1 MTFSLRNILLT
12 VTLVA
17 FLLSFLVRPIREGGE
32 DFKRGY
38 LEKFYWVAWL
48 YYAEELVE
56 SKTTVETKLE
66 PLFPGSQFMEI
77 VTKPKEESF
86 YRFLGKV
93 CSVLTQCLIL
103 GGLTICGLWTIAD
116 YAFQDDP
123 EEIVSEESVP
133 DDEET
138 VQSITD
144 AELDKICESITGK
157 THRDYL
163 VVASIVLSRDITYS
177 ELDPLLENRG
187 LFECDKCGKW
197 LPREVED
204 EVVKDYC
211 STCVKLVKE
220 EHSL

>member
-1 MTFSLRNILLT
+1 MTFSLRNMLLV
-12 VTLVA
+12 VTLLA
-17 FLLSFLVRPIREGGE
+17 FLVSFLVRPVREGGE

-38 LEKFYWVAWL
+38 LEKFYWLAWL

-56 SKTTVETKLE
+56 SKTIIETKLE
-66 PLFPGSQFMEI
+66 PLFPGSNFMEI
-77 VTKPKEESF
+77 VTKPKQESF
-86 YRFLGKV
+86 YHFLGKFCGV
-93 CSVLTQCLIL
+93 ATQFLVFV
-103 GGLTICGLWTIAD
+103 GLTICGFWSVVNNAFPD
-116 YAFQDDP
+116 YP
-123 EEIVSEESVP
+123 EEIVSDESVS
-133 DDEET
+133 DDET
-138 VQSITD
+138 VTD
-144 AELDKICESITGK
+144 AELDKICELITGK

-163 VVASIVLSRDITYS
+163 VVAAIVLGRDVTYQ
-177 ELDPLLENRG
+177 ELDPLLESRD